1 MYRWVGRRRTTHP
14 VICATAAN
22 ERATSADHP
31 AELPSPLGAN
41 RRYCSGRNVAAVTAL
56 AALIAVF
63 VSVFPGQA
71 LAAPTNPSD
80 GDITSAQTAQQAAA
94 DEVGRI
100 AALVASA
107 ESDLQRVTAQAEAAN
122 DAYLIAQGQLEEAQQ
137 AATETAAALQ
147 AANDAVSVAQ
157 ADVAT
162 LGRENYMRG
171 GSISGVAALLSAE
184 GPSDLMEQ
192 AATLGLLGD
201 QRAAVLDQLEIART
215 RQAQADAQAQAAV
228 ADKDEAAQ
236 ESAEA
241 KATADAQVGTFQA
254 AVQSVSAQKATYE
267 KQLQDAQVNLLS
279 LQGQRNAY
287 QAWKDQQAQQ
297 QAAEAAQAAASA
309 KAAAQAA
316 ARARAA
322 AEQPAPAK
330 PIDGTSSQ
338 VTSVKPATRSGGVAP
353 TSGRFTTCFEVR
365 WGTMHNAVD
374 IAAPMGTPIYAPAS
388 GRVVRAGTA
397 TGYGL
402 AVYIQHDDGS
412 VTVYGHINDY
422 FVSVG
427 QRVSAG
433 EVIAE
438 VGNRG
443 QSTGPH
449 LHFQVNTDGMYAGA
463 TDPIPWLAAR
473 GVDMGGRC

>member
-1 MYRWVGRRRTTHP
+1 MFVG
-14 VICATAAN
+14 V
-22 ERATSADHP
+22 
-31 AELPSPLGAN
+31 L
-41 RRYCSGRNVAAVTAL
+41 
-56 AALIAVF
+56 
-63 VSVFPGQA
+63 PGQA
-71 LAAPTNPSD
+71 LAAPANPSD
-80 GDITSAQTAQQAAA
+80 GDIASAQSAQQAAA

-107 ESDLQRVTAQAEAAN
+107 ESDLQRVTGQAEAAN
-122 DAYLIAQGQLEEAQQ
+122 DAYLVAQGDLEEAQQ
-137 AATETAAALQ
+137 AAAETAAALQ
-147 AANDAVSVAQ
+147 AANEAVAAAQ

-171 GSISGVAALLSAE
+171 GSISGVTALLSAE
-184 GPSDLMEQ
+184 GPSELMEQ
-192 AATLGLLGD
+192 AAVLGLLGD
-201 QRAAVLDQLEIART
+201 QRAAVLDQLEVAQT
-215 RQAQADAQAQAAV
+215 RQAEADSQAKAAV

-236 ESAEA
+236 ETAQA
-241 KATADAQVGTFQA
+241 KATADAQVSTFQA
-254 AVQSVSAQKATYE
+254 AVQSVSTQKATYE
-267 KQLQDAQVNLLS
+267 KQLQDAQVNLLA

-316 ARARAA
+316 ARARQA
-322 AEQPAPAK
+322 AEQPTAPTPTAPKATAPK
-330 PIDGTSSQ
+330 PTNGTSTQ
-338 VTSVKPATRSGGVAP
+338 AASVKPMTGGGGVAP
-353 TSGRFTTCFEVR
+353 TSGRFTTCFEMR
-365 WGTMHNAVD
+365 WGTMHNGVD
-374 IAAPMGTPIYAPAS
+374 IAAPIGTPIYAPAA

-443 QSTGPH
+443 ESTGPH
-449 LHFQVNTDGMYAGA
+449 LHFQVNTKGMYAGA
-463 TDPIPWLAAR
+463 VNPITWLAAR